1 MKLSQ
6 LERLPNQR
14 IVVYGEPKT
23 GKTELIGKLA
33 EKYNLLWFDL
43 ENGYSPL
50 FKLPKE
56 WQERIDLV
64 RIPDTKNYPIA
75 LETMQKVITGAP
87 LKICHAHGKATCPI
101 CMKDGS
107 PVTDVCLKDLAG
119 KHDTIV
125 VVDSLT
131 QLANSTM
138 NWLLRNEKDEYKPDW
153 GDYRNQGTLMD
164 KFLGDCQQST
174 WNIICA
180 THVAEVEMEDGKTK
194 LVPVAGTRNFSRN
207 TAKYFDHVVYC
218 QVKNKKHSF
227 GSKTDFDTQAL
238 TGSRTDATIEGMT
251 VPSLLPFFDPEVI
264 KDTIQKAQAA
274 NAAGAAKI
282 LGGLKAQIAGA
293 TAK

>member
-6 LERLPNQR
+6 IQQLPNQR
-14 IVVYGEPKT
+14 ICIYGEPKT
-23 GKTELIGKLA
+23 GKTELAAGLA

-64 RIPDTKNYPIA
+64 RIPDTKGYPIA

-101 CMKDGS
+101 CMKENA
-107 PVTDVCLKDLAG
+107 PVTEVCLKDLAD

-138 NWLLRNEKDEYKPDW
+138 NWLTRGKGDEYAPEW

-174 WNIICA
+174 WNIICI
-180 THVAEVEMEDGKTK
+180 THVSEVELEDGKK
-194 LVPVAGTRNFSRN
+194 RLVPVAGTRNFSRN

-227 GSKTDFDTQAL
+227 GSRTDFDMQAL
-238 TGSRTDATIEGMT
+238 TGSRTNATIEGMET
-251 VPSLLPFFDPEVI
+251 PSLLQFFDPAVI
-264 KDTIQKAQAA
+264 KETIAKAQTA
-274 NAAGAAKI
+274 NAASAAKI
-282 LGGLKAQIAGA
+282 LQSLKKVA
-293 TAK
+293 TS